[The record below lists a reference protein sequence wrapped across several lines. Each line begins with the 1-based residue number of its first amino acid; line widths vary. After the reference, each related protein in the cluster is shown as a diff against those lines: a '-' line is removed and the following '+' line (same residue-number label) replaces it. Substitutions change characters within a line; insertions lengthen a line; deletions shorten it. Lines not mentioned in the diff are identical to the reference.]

1 MNYIL
6 IAVILAFV
14 VLYSMKKSERFRN
27 YVNLGSLTQEYTI
40 THPQRRVSE
49 PFLYRA
55 PGE

>member
-6 IAVILAFV
+6 IAVLLAFV

-27 YVNLGSLTQEYTI
+27 YVNLGSLTQEYNI
-40 THPQRRVSE
+40 TAPQRRISE
-49 PFLYRA
+49 PFLHRA

>member
-6 IAVILAFV
+6 IAVLLAFV

-27 YVNLGSLTQEYTI
+27 YVNFGSLTQEYTI
-40 THPQRRVSE
+40 THPQRRISE
-49 PFLYRA
+49 PFLHRA